1 MFNFL
6 AWLFPFFFGPSG
18 TQRAINEAIAE
29 SAKAEAAQAA
39 KDKAEAEALAAK
51 AKRVSAAA
59 EKAEQATLAEAQAK
73 PAEPAK
79 QPLDRETAIKQQLAR
94 IEAAQANP
102 NRRRDRDDGR

>member
-1 MFNFL
+1 MFIFT
-6 AWLFPFFFGPSG
+6 WLFSLFGPSR

-59 EKAEQATLAEAQAK
+59 EKAEQAIQAK
-73 PAEPAK
+73 AAKPAK
-79 QPLDRETAIKQQLAR
+79 QPLDRETAINQELER

>member
-59 EKAEQATLAEAQAK
+59 EKAEQATQ
-73 PAEPAK
+73 AEPAK
-79 QPLDRETAIKQQLAR
+79 QPLDRETAINQELER

>member
-1 MFNFL
+1 MFIFT
-6 AWLFPFFFGPSG
+6 WLFSLFGPSG

-59 EKAEQATLAEAQAK
+59 EKAEQATQ
-73 PAEPAK
+73 AEPAK
-79 QPLDRETAIKQQLAR
+79 QPLDRETAINQELAR

>member
-1 MFNFL
+1 MFIFT
-6 AWLFPFFFGPSG
+6 WLFSLFGPSG

-39 KDKAEAEALAAK
+39 KDKAEALAAK

-59 EKAEQATLAEAQAK
+59 EKAEQAIQAK
-73 PAEPAK
+73 AAKPAK
-79 QPLDRETAIKQQLAR
+79 QPLDRETAINQELER
-94 IEAAQANP
+94 IEAAQAKP

>member
-59 EKAEQATLAEAQAK
+59 EKAEQATQAK
-73 PAEPAK
+73 AAK